1 MLGTVLN
8 WWAWTTTVL
17 SVIVGTPIVAI
28 VYACT
33 APFDRGRYAAGRAFR
48 LVAVFATRI
57 SGLWNF
63 HTRGRLADPRRP
75 YVVVANHESYADVF
89 LISCFPWE
97 MKWLS
102 KDTMFKIP
110 CMGWMMQMAGDIKL
124 VRGNRDS
131 TLDAIAQC
139 RDRLAKRVSVM
150 IFPEGTR
157 SRTSEML
164 PFKDGAFRLA
174 IETGA
179 PILPIAVAGTR
190 NAMAKGTFRFLR
202 AKALAEV
209 LEPIDTSTMTISDI
223 AALKAMTRERIEA
236 GRRKLSAEL
245 GIRLHEDI
253 ENGSG

>member
-1 MLGTVLN
+1 MMAGTLLN
-8 WWAWTTTVL
+8 WWAWTETVL
-17 SVIVGTPIVAI
+17 SVIIGTPIVAL

-33 APFDRGRYAAGRAFR
+33 APFDKGRYAAGRAFR

-57 SGLWNF
+57 NGLWNF
-63 HTRGRLADPRRP
+63 HTRGRIADPRRP

-150 IFPEGTR
+150 IFPEGSR

-174 IETGA
+174 IA
-179 PILPIAVAGTR
+179 TR
-190 NAMAKGTFRFLR
+190 PFCPSRPAHATPWQGHVPLR
-202 AKALAEV
+202 A
-209 LEPIDTSTMTISDI
+209 P
-223 AALKAMTRERIEA
+223 R
-236 GRRKLSAEL
+236 LSPRCSNPSKPTE
-245 GIRLHEDI
+245 
-253 ENGSG
+253 